1 VSFNNLAAIRQ
12 AKGEAG
18 EAEELYRRALAIKEK
33 VLGTDH
39 PDTALTVHNIA
50 TLLAALGRSAEAE
63 ALYGRALA
71 VFETALGA
79 EHPHTGICREGL
91 AAVRGR

>member
-1 VSFNNLAAIRQ
+1 MFRRVVLSQ
-12 AKGEAG
+12 APKGGA
-18 EAEELYRRALAIKEK
+18 RRALAIKEK

-39 PDTALTVHNIA
+39 PNTSLTVDNMA

-71 VFETALGA
+71 VFEAALGA
-79 EHPHTGICREGL
+79 AHPHTGICRERL
-91 AAVRGR
+91 ETVRCR

>member
-1 VSFNNLAAIRQ
+1 M
-12 AKGEAG
+12 
-18 EAEELYRRALAIKEK
+18 
-33 VLGTDH
+33 
-39 PDTALTVHNIA
+39 A

-71 VFETALGA
+71 VFETTLGA

-91 AAVRGR
+91 AAVRGRQEDGDTPCQNPRC